1 MSDEVDFL
9 HVDKD
14 ESFLQADAIIIDGM
28 FMHSQSSQNSKFAM
42 SFQYLRREVRDEV
55 NFCVQINISFLQV
68 DFKTLGKS
76 PKVDTIINN
85 GHDQTLSKY
94 SVIFTIFQKK
104 KKLAIKRFNKNV
116 TNKILQL

>member
-14 ESFLQADAIIIDGM
+14 ENFLQADAIIIDGM

-55 NFCVQINISFLQV
+55 NFCMQINISFLQV
-68 DFKTLGKS
+68 DFKTLGT
-76 PKVDTIINN
+76 KVSYKVI
-85 GHDQTLSKY
+85 LSLTMGMTKHY
-94 SVIFTIFQKK
+94 QSTQ
-104 KKLAIKRFNKNV
+104 
-116 TNKILQL
+116 